1 MPAPRSSLRTASA
14 LQAHAAA
21 WRALGA
27 HATLPT
33 QAWAWVQASAAH
45 LAPEGTLRIHV
56 RGEEAAVA
64 LVRRGGPGTR
74 RLELLSVAELSE
86 PADLLCA
93 HAAAREAL
101 CRELALSGTPLRLAR
116 VPAGSPTVAALH
128 TVYGRRLLVRPQ
140 EGSPAIDLDA
150 SWREPESKLN
160 ARRRSDLRRARRR
173 AEQLGPLDLAV
184 HAPGPDDVDALIQ
197 EAWAV
202 EARSWRAKRHGA
214 LAQDPLRG
222 PFFEAFA
229 RLAAADGTLRIA
241 LLRAGDQTL
250 AMQLNVVFANAL
262 WLLKVGFDEEHG
274 KCSPGMLLTA
284 ETIRYAASEGLA
296 AYEFLGVVES
306 WTSIWT
312 DVVRPYVTLRAY
324 PLSVSGATGF
334 VGDVAGKLR
343 AKLGRSTS

>member
-1 MPAPRSSLRTASA
+1 MPAPRSTLRTAA
-14 LQAHAAA
+14 ELQAHAAA
-21 WRALGA
+21 WRALEV

-33 QAWAWVQASAAH
+33 QAFSWALAAVRH
-45 LAPEGTLRIHV
+45 LATDGAPRLVGH
-56 RGEEAAVA
+56 GEAAVA
-64 LVRRGGPGTR
+64 PLVLRGGLGAR

-93 HAAAREAL
+93 DAAARQDL
-101 CRELALSGTPLRLAR
+101 CRELARTGTALRLAR
-116 VPAGSPTVAALH
+116 VPAGSPTVEALRA
-128 TVYGRRLLVRPQ
+128 VYGRRLRVRAQ
-140 EGSPAIDLDA
+140 AGSPAIDLDA

-173 AEQLGPLDLAV
+173 AEGLGPLDLAV

-214 LAQDPLRG
+214 LAQDALRG

-229 RLAAADGTLRIA
+229 RLAAADGTLRVA
-241 LLRAGDQTL
+241 LLRAGDRTL

-284 ETIRYAASEGLA
+284 ETIRYAATEGLA

-334 VGDVAGKLR
+334 VGDVAGKMR
-343 AKLGRSTS
+343 AKLGRQTS